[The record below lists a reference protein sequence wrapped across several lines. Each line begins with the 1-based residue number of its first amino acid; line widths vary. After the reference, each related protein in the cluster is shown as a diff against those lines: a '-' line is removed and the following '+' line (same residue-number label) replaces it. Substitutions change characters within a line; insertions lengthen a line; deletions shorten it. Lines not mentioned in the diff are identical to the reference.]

1 MTKAKNENYLVLY
14 DYIMDKNVE
23 SATNFLNNP
32 FVDFSVSAEEN
43 IDPADNQKANITK
56 TGQKSK
62 VSLEESEDIDQ
73 MEDELNNLMGG
84 VKTNKNIAFEPVLH
98 AKDTQDDVDH

>member
-56 TGQKSK
+56 TG
-62 VSLEESEDIDQ
+62 
-73 MEDELNNLMGG
+73 
-84 VKTNKNIAFEPVLH
+84 
-98 AKDTQDDVDH
+98 